1 VLDSKLRLPQQSRLF
16 AIARDT
22 PLWIVVGE
30 HAPAAA
36 EQAARAHGA
45 EVVRAVEK
53 NGRLDLH
60 AVLNLLATRGITR
73 LMVEPGPTLA
83 AALIDIDL
91 IDEAVFF
98 HSPMVIGDGGLPAM
112 EPRAVELFDQRLKR
126 VSSEPVG
133 SDRQET
139 FERGTD
145 HV

>member
-1 VLDSKLRLPQQSRLF
+1 
-16 AIARDT
+16 
-22 PLWIVVGE
+22 
-30 HAPAAA
+30 
-36 EQAARAHGA
+36 
-45 EVVRAVEK
+45 VEK

-83 AALIDIDL
+83 AALIDTDL

-98 HSPMVIGDGGLPAM
+98 HSTMAIGDGGLTAM

-126 VSSEPVG
+126 VSSGPVG